1 MPITDEQR
9 EQRKTRLGSTDI
21 AAILGVDHF
30 KTAYDVYLE
39 KTDKLEE
46 EKKVEEYKKAGNMF
60 EDGILTYAEQ
70 QLGKL
75 ARNQFRKAEGL
86 PIGSNIDAIVVE
98 PLNGEASA
106 GDPVDAKTAGLY
118 GPLVEEWG
126 EEGTDQV
133 PDRILIQGHVH
144 MLCTEADVCHIP
156 TFLGG
161 RGFKMFR
168 INRDKEVID
177 LIKKSAIE
185 FWDKHVLADVPPE
198 DVLPNLELIKR
209 IRREPESVVDVS
221 DELVQKWLE
230 TKDALSIAKKAD
242 EEAKKAVLAA
252 LGTAEAGKCGL
263 GMATYLSQ
271 SRSGIDSKKLKEE
284 QPEIAK
290 KYTTLTSFRV
300 LRFKKEKV
308 KAQ

>member
-1 MPITDEQR
+1 MPITE
-9 EQRKTRLGSTDI
+9 EQRKQRKARLGSTDI

-39 KTDKLEE
+39 KTGKLED
-46 EKKVEEYKKAGNMF
+46 EKKVEEYKTAGNMF

-75 ARNQFRKAEGL
+75 VRNQFRAAEGL
-86 PIGSNIDAIVVE
+86 PIGSNIDAIVIE
-98 PLNGEASA
+98 PLDGVALEN
-106 GDPVDAKTAGLY
+106 DPVDAKTAGLY

-144 MLCTEADVCHIP
+144 MLCTEANVCHIP

-168 INRDKEVID
+168 INRDAEVID

-185 FWDKHVLADVPPE
+185 FWNKHVLADVPPE

-209 IRREPESVVDVS
+209 IRRVPESVVDVPS
-221 DELVQKWLE
+221 EIIAAWLE
-230 TKDALSIAKKAD
+230 SKDALNIAKKIK
-242 EEAKKAVLAA
+242 EEAERMLLTT
-252 LGTAEAGKCGL
+252 LGTAEGGNSSL
-263 GMATYLSQ
+263 GTLTYLSQ
-271 SRSGIDSKKLKEE
+271 TRKGYTVKESNYR
-284 QPEIAK
+284 A
-290 KYTTLTSFRV
+290 
-300 LRFKKEKV
+300 LRFKKKKETKNE
-308 KAQ
+308 Q